1 MENQTTAPV
10 ATGQSDVQ
18 QNVASSVQAPTTL
31 AQPVSTQAKQEN
43 KIDFKTLIPES
54 YKEHTDTFSKLIV
67 GLIHGSIFIIIFNI
81 IIK

>member
-1 MENQTTAPV
+1 MLNPCFIY
-10 ATGQSDVQ
+10 SFII
-18 QNVASSVQAPTTL
+18 SVILFIVFIPGMIFT
-31 AQPVSTQAKQEN
+31 
-43 KIDFKTLIPES
+43 IPES

>member
-43 KIDFKTLIPES
+43 KIDFKSLIPES
-54 YKEHTDTFSKLIV
+54 YKEIGRAHV
-67 GLIHGSIFIIIFNI
+67 
-81 IIK
+81 